1 MNTISIDDKKL
12 KTLVSQICRDI
23 MLTGFKPD
31 YIVGLTRGG
40 LVPATMISHYLDVPM
55 HALRISLRDYEF
67 TETNTWMAEDAF
79 GLDYPKKN
87 ILIVDDINDSGS
99 TFNFLMDDWKKSS
112 MPNDERWNDVWNNNV
127 RFCVLVDNMSSKC
140 NVKMDYVGMDNEANI
155 WVDFPWEKWWTK

>member
-1 MNTISIDDKKL
+1 MNTINIDNKKL

-31 YIVGLTRGG
+31 YIIGLTRGG

-55 HALRISLRDYEF
+55 HTLRISLRDFEF
-67 TETNTWMAEDAF
+67 AEINTWMSDDAF

-127 RFCVLVDNMSSKC
+127 RFCVVVDNMSSKC